1 MNNVIYN
8 IYSIRTYNNQN
19 LVFYNSTKRKKLTDI
34 LSSYKTRYKRYLNHK
49 DNWLNVFLLLEQ
61 DKAYIKIE
69 EQLTNSNDELI
80 KSKLCDYIAKNN
92 CINKLNIDEIN
103 KLCNKETETEKE
115 NQLVLYVKPNDE
127 SKEEEIIKTINDI
140 KNENDIKLIEEPKK
154 EIKEEK
160 IKTINELKKD
170 EEIKLI
176 EEPKKN
182 EEIKLT
188 KLYDDDYLYN
198 DENFEPS
205 KDKEIK
211 LIEEPSKDEEKI
223 KTINEL
229 KKDEEIKLIEEP
241 SKDEEKIKTINELK
255 KDEEIKL
262 IEEPKIN
269 NLKDIKNINSSS
281 YKSKLSSSSVSSVSS
296 SSASSNNDYIRNKKK
311 IKTLKFGN
319 TNKKTKTLKFGNNN

>member
-241 SKDEEKIKTINELK
+241 
-255 KDEEIKL
+255 
-262 IEEPKIN
+262 KIN

>member
-176 EEPKKN
+176 EEPK
-182 EEIKLT
+182 
-188 KLYDDDYLYN
+188 
-198 DENFEPS
+198 
-205 KDKEIK
+205 
-211 LIEEPSKDEEKI
+211 
-223 KTINEL
+223 
-229 KKDEEIKLIEEP
+229 
-241 SKDEEKIKTINELK
+241 
-255 KDEEIKL
+255 
-262 IEEPKIN
+262 IN